1 MDARAPSTAGL
12 ADAGIRDEV
21 AARLG
26 ELFAGRPVLV
36 GPGMLAAQTPVVG
49 IMRDLGC
56 RVLAVST
63 ARGAGPVPAEDEC
76 VVVEV
81 TPPAT
86 ASVTE
91 ELRLHDRLAR
101 ELPRPVADVIE
112 AFDPERAGI
121 WHTSA
126 FVTDDEPILGRPVTG
141 GRPASF
147 LALEDKMLADEIWA
161 AADVPCA
168 PYLIVPVDEDALAAA
183 TEEVAGPW
191 GAVWAGDAR
200 DGFNGGGNF
209 VRWVRDG
216 RDRAAALGFF
226 LPRCDRVR
234 VMPFLDGVPC
244 SIHGFVLPD
253 GTAALRPVEIA
264 ILRDPATRRFV
275 YGGLGTFWDPPEAD
289 REEMRDAVRR
299 VGAHLQAAHG
309 YRGAFGIDGVLTAEG
324 FRPTELNTRMSAG
337 VSTLA
342 EVDRRFFTFL
352 QAALVAGVDP
362 GVTAADVEGL
372 VPLMDAQRTGKAVAV
387 GEGTKVGG
395 DFRFPV
401 AWDGR
406 AFRRAAAETG
416 NTLSVADTP
425 TGFFARV
432 DPCVALAP
440 GQRLAEVNA
449 ALLSFVDGEYGSEF
463 GSLEPA
469 PDLRRAGVATAP

>member
-1 MDARAPSTAGL
+1 MQPSERLTDPATRA
-12 ADAGIRDEV
+12 EV
-21 AARLG
+21 TARLG
-26 ELFAGRPVLV
+26 ALFAGRPVIA
-36 GPGMLAAQTPVVG
+36 GPGVLAGFTSVVG
-49 IMRDLGC
+49 WLRELGC
-56 RVLAVST
+56 PVLVVST
-63 ARGAGPVPAEDEC
+63 ARGAGAVPDEGEC
-76 VVVEV
+76 LVVEV
-81 TPPAT
+81 PPPPA
-86 ASVTE
+86 ASVTD
-91 ELRLHDRLAR
+91 ELRVHDRLAR
-101 ELPRPVADVIE
+101 RLPDHAVAAVE
-112 AFDPERAGI
+112 AFDPDRRGI
-121 WHTSA
+121 WFTSP
-126 FVTDDEPILGRPVTG
+126 FVTTDEPILGRPVTG

-183 TEEVAGPW
+183 TEAVAGPL

-200 DGFNGGGNF
+200 DGFNGGGNY

-216 RDRAAALGFF
+216 RDRAAARGFF

-406 AFRRAAAETG
+406 AFSRATAETG
-416 NTLSVADTP
+416 NTLAVADTP
-425 TGFFARV
+425 NGFFAKV

-463 GSLEPA
+463 GALEAA
-469 PDLRRAGVATAP
+469 PDLRRPGVAAAP